1 MRRSIPFVV
10 ATVLL
15 ATSPAPA
22 QFNSGSTGADGALNP
37 SANVTLALPPSG
49 VFHFTTVNVPSGVTV
64 RFTRN
69 AANTPV
75 TMLAQGDIVIA
86 GTLDI
91 SGSAG
96 GAGSL
101 TGTLL
106 GPNGGA
112 GGPGGFDGG
121 TGANG
126 VISTTGGAGLGPG
139 GAGGGTSS
147 GSSGGGGGHVATGGA
162 SIGAAAVAATGG
174 GVYGTAGLLPISGG
188 SGGGGGGAVLG
199 ATGFGGGGGG
209 GALVL
214 ASSTTISV
222 SGTIR
227 ARGGNGTS
235 GSNPAAGFGGSGS
248 GGAVRVIANT
258 VTGTGTIDVNGGD
271 RIGGFFP
278 NSGGFFFNGAGS
290 AGRARIES
298 FTNTAALNFAAV
310 PPATISSSL
319 PSPAVLTNAP
329 TLRISSVAG
338 VAPGI
343 AQGSFATPDITLPA
357 GTANPVPVGI
367 TAANIPVGTVV
378 TVTVQGYVGP
388 VSSATAI
395 LVGTSTSSSAVASV
409 SIPTNEPSVVSA
421 SATFTLLADR

>member
-162 SIGAAAVAATGG
+162 SIGADRRRRLRHRRAVADQRRIRRGRG
-174 GVYGTAGLLPISGG
+174 RR
-188 SGGGGGGAVLG
+188 
-199 ATGFGGGGGG
+199 
-209 GALVL
+209 
-214 ASSTTISV
+214 
-222 SGTIR
+222 R
-227 ARGGNGTS
+227 ARRHGVRRGRRRRRARPRVVDDDQRVGNNPRARRQRNLRLQS
-235 GSNPAAGFGGSGS
+235 GS
-248 GGAVRVIANT
+248 R
-258 VTGTGTIDVNGGD
+258 
-271 RIGGFFP
+271 
-278 NSGGFFFNGAGS
+278 
-290 AGRARIES
+290 
-298 FTNTAALNFAAV
+298 
-310 PPATISSSL
+310 
-319 PSPAVLTNAP
+319 
-329 TLRISSVAG
+329 LR
-338 VAPGI
+338 
-343 AQGSFATPDITLPA
+343 
-357 GTANPVPVGI
+357 
-367 TAANIPVGTVV
+367 
-378 TVTVQGYVGP
+378 
-388 VSSATAI
+388 
-395 LVGTSTSSSAVASV
+395 
-409 SIPTNEPSVVSA
+409 
-421 SATFTLLADR
+421 R